1 MLKLTCP
8 KCKRDIP
15 LSEDDVAFFYPR
27 FFCLG
32 CGEKIPFPITPDEA
46 LKLAHKI
53 DRDRSVSNGAARA
66 S

>member
-1 MLKLTCP
+1 MPTITLTCS
-8 KCKRDIP
+8 KCKRTVP

-32 CGEKIPFPITPDEA
+32 CGEKIAFPITPEDA

-53 DRDRSVSNGAARA
+53 DRERSLNGRK
-66 S
+66 